1 MTSPLQALT
10 PEEQLEQLRRGA
22 AEIIS
27 EEELLEKL
35 RRSRREGRPLR
46 VKLGLDPTAPDIHLG
61 HTVVLRK
68 LRQFQDLGHQVVLI
82 IGDFTG
88 RIGDPTGKSVTR
100 PQLTEEEVRANAA
113 TYARQLGKILD
124 PARTEIVFNNDWLGR
139 LTFAEVIHLA
149 ARYTV
154 ARMLERD
161 DFAQRYREG
170 RPIAIHEFL
179 YPLAQAYDSVA
190 VRADVELG
198 GTDQKFNLLVGR
210 EIQRE
215 YGQEAQVALLMP
227 LLEGTDGRD
236 KMSKSLGNYIGIDEP
251 PAEMFGKTMS
261 IPDELI
267 VKYMTLVTDL
277 DLEEIRGLERGM
289 AAGEVNPRD
298 AKLRLAHALVR
309 MYHGQEAADA
319 AREEF
324 LRVFSRGELPSE
336 LPELAVAAGE
346 MDAVRLLRETG
357 MAASNSEARRLIG
370 QGAVRL
376 DGLRVTDPNAPLRIA
391 DGAVLQVGKRR
402 FARLRVH
409 PGGGAS

>member
-1 MTSPLQALT
+1 MTSPVAALA
-10 PEEQLEQLRRGA
+10 PEEQLEQLRRGV

-35 RRSRREGRPLR
+35 RRARREGRPLR
-46 VKLGLDPTAPDIHLG
+46 VKLGLDPTAPDIHIG

-124 PARTEIVFNNDWLGR
+124 PARTEIVFNNEWLGR
-139 LTFAEVIHLA
+139 LTFVDVIQLA

-215 YGQEAQVALLMP
+215 YGQEPQVALLMP
-227 LLEGTDGRD
+227 LLEGTDGRE

-277 DLEEIRGLERGM
+277 DLDEIRRLERGM

-336 LPELAVAAGE
+336 LPEVTVAPGE
-346 MDAVRLLRETG
+346 IDAVRLLRDTG
-357 MAASNSEARRLIG
+357 MAASNSEARRLIT

-376 DGLRVTDPNAPLRIA
+376 DGERVSDPHARLRIA

-409 PGGGAS
+409 LGGRAS